1 MAHISDL
8 TFKLTPKGIHLVRNR
23 YTYHLIAYNE
33 VEDAVLEKGR
43 AVKNWVII
51 AAFGG
56 LLVTVALFLLYQM
69 SNGLWIGD
77 KNVRLY
83 NVFGHGLI
91 AAIILAGA
99 GVISIYSALKTVPV
113 IQIMTKEKTFDLRI
127 IKNQTKMK
135 EIVDFLNLYGIKIK
149 KSKYSN

>member
-1 MAHISDL
+1 
-8 TFKLTPKGIHLVRNR
+8 
-23 YTYHLIAYNE
+23 
-33 VEDAVLEKGR
+33 
-43 AVKNWVII
+43 
-51 AAFGG
+51 
-56 LLVTVALFLLYQM
+56 M

-77 KNVRLY
+77 KNVRFY

-135 EIVDFLNLYGIKIK
+135 EIVDFLSLYGVKIK
-149 KSKYSN
+149 KSK